1 MPAMRVEGRCIKFV
15 AESVPV
21 LEDEEGEEE
30 MLGSPVSPVEAVATI
45 AVSPW
50 SEAVDID
57 VKCAY
62 SHLTCYSG
70 GS

>member
-1 MPAMRVEGRCIKFV
+1 MTARITTVAIINITTTTPTAPRMPAMRVEGCCIKFV

-45 AVSPW
+45 AVSP
-50 SEAVDID
+50 
-57 VKCAY
+57 
-62 SHLTCYSG
+62 
-70 GS
+70 